1 MYKDIDGVWKS
12 RFTPAIEAII
22 KLLDMNNE
30 EHQKAVIKLSDVTTR
45 VERDYDQAIK
55 IVQELRLEIFEL
67 KKSK

>member
-12 RFTPAIEAII
+12 RFTPAIEAIS
-22 KLLDMNNE
+22 KLLDMNND
-30 EHQKAVIKLSDVTTR
+30 EHVQALIKLENVTTR

-67 KKSK
+67 KKNK